1 MKKQIIRTIIFIVI
15 VSVTLYCF
23 AKEISQFYAL
33 SDQNERVIL
42 EAKKLEK
49 ANQQLKKKIELMN
62 KDSEYVERVVRKEL
76 GMIKKGEKVYRFR
89 E

>member
-33 SDQNERVIL
+33 SDQNKRVIL